1 MISRYETVYTA
12 VASIYHDIQKL
23 ERSEMGKLGLRGPQ
37 AQCML
42 VMYRYPEGLTAA
54 QLCDICEKDKSA
66 ISRILA
72 ELEQAGMVTR
82 ESRNGTRYRA
92 SVRLTPRGVQVAQQ
106 VSEKAR
112 TVVEQAGQGL
122 TDLQREVF
130 YPVLAMLSE
139 NINRI
144 CREGIRESRNPA
156 GNEKEYKYGY

>member
-12 VASIYHDIQKL
+12 VASMYHDIQKL

-42 VMYRYPEGLTAA
+42 VLNRYPEGLTAA
-54 QLCDICEKDKSA
+54 QLCEFCEKDKSA

-72 ELEQAGMVTR
+72 ELEAEGMATR
-82 ESRNGTRYRA
+82 ESRNGKRYRA
-92 SVRLTPRGVQVAQQ
+92 RVRLTPRGTQVAQQ

-122 TDLQREVF
+122 TDQQREVF

-144 CREGIRESRNPA
+144 CQAGIRENQESA
-156 GNEKEYKYGY
+156 GNEKE